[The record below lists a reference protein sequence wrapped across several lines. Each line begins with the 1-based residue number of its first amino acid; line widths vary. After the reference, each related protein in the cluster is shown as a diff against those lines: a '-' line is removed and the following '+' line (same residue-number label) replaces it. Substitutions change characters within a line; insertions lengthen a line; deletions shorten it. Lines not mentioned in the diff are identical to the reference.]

1 MHLEVLVEDQ
11 SGKKMLDALVPKI
24 IDPAHTSRVH
34 AYKGI
39 GRIPKGLKAKSA
51 PERRILMDQLPRLL
65 QGYGN
70 AFSKYPKSYLAHV
83 AVVCDLD
90 DSNLQA
96 LSKQLRNILA
106 GCKKKP
112 ATEFCFAIEEGE
124 AWLLGDRV
132 AVETAYPRAK
142 KNILQS
148 YRYDSICGT
157 WETLADAVYPGG
169 SVALK
174 QKGWQAVGHEKSK
187 WSETITPHIDINRN
201 ASPSFSDFL
210 KRLRSLGY

>member
-70 AFSKYPKSYLAHV
+70 AFSKYPKS
-83 AVVCDLD
+83 
-90 DSNLQA
+90 
-96 LSKQLRNILA
+96 
-106 GCKKKP
+106 
-112 ATEFCFAIEEGE
+112 
-124 AWLLGDRV
+124 
-132 AVETAYPRAK
+132 
-142 KNILQS
+142 
-148 YRYDSICGT
+148 
-157 WETLADAVYPGG
+157 
-169 SVALK
+169 
-174 QKGWQAVGHEKSK
+174 
-187 WSETITPHIDINRN
+187 SETSWLDARKSLPLNS
-201 ASPSFSDFL
+201 ASRL
-210 KRLRSLGY
+210 KKVRHGYWEIA